1 MAPTVRS
8 TSSQR
13 HKYELQMTVKGNG
26 LILIRINQRDNEQ
39 YIVLLSS
46 HTAGAR
52 FFYISRLVLN

>member
-26 LILIRINQRDNEQ
+26 LILIRINQQDNEQ
-39 YIVLLSS
+39 YIVFSQVTQQVHVSS
-46 HTAGAR
+46 
-52 FFYISRLVLN
+52 ILVD